1 MKRTIISILM
11 LSCCLMASGQST
23 NRNYMRTRTHTDS
36 TGTSYRDKLTYY
48 DGLGRPVQEVAVKG
62 NPSGTDLTAL
72 KEYDAYGREIRS
84 WLPVASGTDG
94 SYKTPSTLKSTAQGS
109 SGYGDT
115 RPYTET
121 AYELSTL
128 DRVKQSTGPGSA
140 WQSKPTTVQYTMN
153 GKASELSYSG
163 DTSVALYYATSS
175 GLKKTG
181 YADFAKF
188 YAERT
193 TDGEGRKT
201 IVLKD
206 KEGRTVLERRMDGST
221 QHDTYYVYDAQGNL
235 RYVLPPLAA
244 DAFEGTSGTFAD
256 TNASLK
262 NHAYIYRYDGHGRI
276 IYKKLPG
283 CEPVYYIYDKGGRLI
298 LSQDGVQRPLNKWTF
313 TIPDVH
319 GRTVLKGECTSSS
332 LDYSACPYASTVVK
346 ATRNN
351 GTSYFGYSISGIT
364 LSSAV
369 MHSVYYYDDYAFI
382 GKNNVPT
389 SLNYTTPSTG
399 YGVRYTG
406 GYRGVL
412 TGEAHG
418 NLISDRAVNGYTYAA
433 HYYDSRGRVIQS
445 VRTNH
450 MAGKDTEY
458 VGYDFT
464 GNPLKRK
471 HVHTASGKT
480 TRTEEYSYVYDTAGR
495 LMSATL
501 ATGGKTVPTSYSYD
515 KFGRSA
521 SVQYHSKSVLKT
533 SYTYNVRSW
542 LSAQTGSLF
551 GQNLTYDSG
560 GNIATQQWT
569 QNGNTRTYTY
579 GYDGLE
585 RLKSAA
591 YSGSGNFATAYTYD
605 KSGNMKTLQRYNSS
619 LIDNLTYTYSGNRIT
634 KVEDATGNA
643 AGFKNGS
650 TATTEYTYDNNGN
663 LTKDSNKGIAS
674 ITYNSLNLPSVV
686 TFSNGSTVI
695 YTYTADG
702 KKLSTEHVISGTTT
716 ITNYAGNVVYEN
728 NVQKK
733 LLTQHGYVD
742 LTDSTHYFYIK
753 DHLGNTRVV
762 ADEDGSAKEQNE
774 YYPFGL
780 NYTATTYQPY
790 KYNGKELDTKGGL
803 NWYDYGARHYDAAL
817 GRFLTVDPL
826 AEKMMLWSP
835 YGYCL
840 NNPMKYVDKDGEV
853 PWLAGLIGGAVDY
866 AFQVAGNRLSGKSWS
881 ESFTNVDMKQVA
893 ASAAISMTGVGL
905 GNVINKGVAVT
916 KIAQASRSAGVIL
929 KKTSE
934 IAVDASMSAVS
945 QYAEGKEISMSKI
958 AKGVIIG
965 QIGGKAGDQVKR
977 IQQNTETGKL
987 LHRQA
992 DHAQRVA
999 RHNSSAPRNEKAKI
1013 ATQKANDY
1021 GKYSETAVSTA
1032 LSESLEEMDELIKS
1046 KFNSN
1051 K

>member
-1 MKRTIISILM
+1 M
-11 LSCCLMASGQST
+11 
-23 NRNYMRTRTHTDS
+23 
-36 TGTSYRDKLTYY
+36 
-48 DGLGRPVQEVAVKG
+48 
-62 NPSGTDLTAL
+62 
-72 KEYDAYGREIRS
+72 
-84 WLPVASGTDG
+84 
-94 SYKTPSTLKSTAQGS
+94 
-109 SGYGDT
+109 
-115 RPYTET
+115 
-121 AYELSTL
+121 
-128 DRVKQSTGPGSA
+128 
-140 WQSKPTTVQYTMN
+140 
-153 GKASELSYSG
+153 
-163 DTSVALYYATSS
+163 
-175 GLKKTG
+175 
-181 YADFAKF
+181 
-188 YAERT
+188 
-193 TDGEGRKT
+193 
-201 IVLKD
+201 
-206 KEGRTVLERRMDGST
+206 
-221 QHDTYYVYDAQGNL
+221 
-235 RYVLPPLAA
+235 
-244 DAFEGTSGTFAD
+244 
-256 TNASLK
+256 
-262 NHAYIYRYDGHGRI
+262 
-276 IYKKLPG
+276 
-283 CEPVYYIYDKGGRLI
+283 
-298 LSQDGVQRPLNKWTF
+298 QRPLNKWTF

-389 SLNYTTPSTG
+389 SLNYTTPSTE

-412 TGEAHG
+412 TGEVHG

-480 TRTEEYSYVYDTAGR
+480 TRTEEYSYSYDPSGR
-495 LMSATL
+495 LKSESLTL
-501 ATGGKTVPTSYSYD
+501 GGKTVTTSHKYD
-515 KFGRSA
+515 KFGRADSLKHNGKSA
-521 SVQYHSKSVLKT
+521 LTT
-533 SYTYNVRSW
+533 SYSYNLRSW
-542 LSAQTGSLF
+542 LSAQTDSLF
-551 GQNLTYDSG
+551 GQNLSYDSG

-591 YSGSGNFATAYTYD
+591 YSGSGNFSTSYTYD
-605 KSGNMKTLQRYNSS
+605 KNGNIKALKRNAGSSS
-619 LIDNLTYTYSGNRIT
+619 LADDLTYTYSGNRIT
-634 KVEDATGNA
+634 KVKDAADNSGL
-643 AGFKNGS
+643 FKDGS

-686 TFSNGSTVI
+686 TFSNGSTII
-695 YTYTADG
+695 YTYSADG

-790 KYNGKELDTKGGL
+790 KYNGKELDTRGGL

-840 NNPMKYVDKDGEV
+840 NNPIKYVDKDGEV
-853 PWLAGLIGGAVDY
+853 PWLSLIGAVFDY
-866 AFQVAGNRLSGKSWS
+866 GFQVYDNYQKGKSGYDAWVGEVNFVS
-881 ESFTNVDMKQVA
+881 VGLSAINPAGKFKLLGTVAVEGLNATVGFMPNNGFIIESDIEEIIGKTVVNTATNVGAGKITDMSSNQSVTNVSGEMQKANQGVRKAQNQVNRHPNSEKSKTMLDNAKSNAIQVRNKQVA
-893 ASAAISMTGVGL
+893 TQMLNSTIGSMNSDVVEGTIT
-905 GNVINKGVAVT
+905 NVAKEEFKTIFNWDEEKNK
-916 KIAQASRSAGVIL
+916 
-929 KKTSE
+929 
-934 IAVDASMSAVS
+934 
-945 QYAEGKEISMSKI
+945 
-958 AKGVIIG
+958 
-965 QIGGKAGDQVKR
+965 
-977 IQQNTETGKL
+977 
-987 LHRQA
+987 
-992 DHAQRVA
+992 
-999 RHNSSAPRNEKAKI
+999 
-1013 ATQKANDY
+1013 
-1021 GKYSETAVSTA
+1021 
-1032 LSESLEEMDELIKS
+1032 
-1046 KFNSN
+1046 
-1051 K
+1051 